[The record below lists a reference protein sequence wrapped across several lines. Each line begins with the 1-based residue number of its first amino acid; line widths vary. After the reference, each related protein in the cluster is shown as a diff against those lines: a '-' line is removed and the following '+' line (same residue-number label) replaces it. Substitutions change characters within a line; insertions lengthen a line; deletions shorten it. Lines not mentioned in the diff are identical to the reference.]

1 MIVMTGT
8 TGNVGGG
15 AARALAADGHAMRQV
30 VRDPS
35 RAPKLPGSE
44 IVTVGGLDDRE
55 GLRGAL
61 GPGDRLFMVSA
72 WTEHDE
78 RMRLHRAV
86 VDTAVEAQVGHLV
99 YLSFVNAS
107 PDALFDHAVGHGETE
122 DHIRASGLPF
132 TFLRTSYYQG
142 VMEAFFIDG
151 VVHAP
156 AGRVGWVDR
165 DDCAEALA
173 AVLAG
178 EGHEGE
184 TYDLT
189 GPEAPTMAEL
199 AARAE
204 RLLGHPI
211 GYVETDEVGEGG
223 PEWGPGVRRRG
234 FAAIAAGELA
244 TVGDGVER
252 LTGRAARSIDGYI
265 VEHASAFL
273 PPPANPRSD

>member
-15 AARALAADGHAMRQV
+15 AARALAARGHAVRQV

-35 RAPKLPGSE
+35 RAPKLRGSE
-44 IVTVGGLDDRE
+44 VVTIEGLDDRA
-55 GLRGAL
+55 GLRDAL
-61 GPGDRLFMVSA
+61 RPGDRFFMVSA

-78 RMRLHRAV
+78 RMRLHRAM
-86 VDTAVEAQVGHLV
+86 VDAAVEAQVGHLV

-122 DHIRASGLPF
+122 DLIRATGLPF
-132 TFLRTSYYQG
+132 TFLRTSYYQW
-142 VMEAFFIDG
+142 VMEAFFVDG
-151 VVHAP
+151 AVRAP
-156 AGRVGWVDR
+156 NGRVGWVDR

-173 AVLAG
+173 AVLEG
-178 EGHEGE
+178 EGHEGK

-204 RLLGHPI
+204 QLLGHPI
-211 GYVETDEVGEGG
+211 GYVETDEIGEGG

-234 FAAIAAGELA
+234 FAAIAGGELA
-244 TVGDGVER
+244 VVGDGVER
-252 LTGRAARSIDGYI
+252 LTGRAPRPIDGYI
-265 VEHASAFL
+265 VEHANAL
-273 PPPANPRSD
+273 LAARQPP